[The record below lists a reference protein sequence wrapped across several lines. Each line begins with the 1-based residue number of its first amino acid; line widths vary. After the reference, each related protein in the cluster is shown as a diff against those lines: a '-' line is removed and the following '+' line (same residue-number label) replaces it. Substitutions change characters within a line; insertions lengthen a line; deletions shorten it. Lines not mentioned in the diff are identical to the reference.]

1 MQQNIIVVVCGIIHK
16 NNKYLVARRKNGKS
30 LARYWEFPG
39 GKVQNDETP
48 EAALERELQ
57 EELQLPV
64 FQVQFFTEH
73 LHQSETQNILLKA
86 YRCETK
92 HEPQILIDHDDYQW
106 LSPDEII
113 NLMLAPADIAIA
125 DYLLMSH

>member
-1 MQQNIIVVVCGIIHK
+1 MQQNFINVVCGIIHK
-16 NNKYLVARRKNGKS
+16 NNKFLVARRKHGKT

-39 GKVQNDETP
+39 GKVQPHETP
-48 EAALERELQ
+48 ETALQRELL

-64 FQVQFFTEH
+64 QHIQFFTEN
-73 LHQSETQNILLKA
+73 LHQSDTQNILLKA
-86 YRCETK
+86 YRCDTQ

-113 NLMLAPADIAIA
+113 NLMLAPADIPIA
-125 DYLLMSH
+125 DYLLKHY